1 MSFSGS
7 QQSSVPAAERVAKDW
22 SLDDRRHYVA
32 WSDLTKNDF
41 SQDYWNQIWD
51 WYADG
56 GIGHV
61 AAYLRGLDISD
72 FDPKA
77 PPPKTAA
84 WWAIVDV
91 NRAPED
97 AELADVLDRLGNPRA
112 TTLIRIIAEAS
123 GDFLTWIRDRKNRRA
138 IPHRLESAGYVAVRN
153 DAAKDGLL
161 TINGKRRLST
171 PAATFPLERG

>member
-1 MSFSGS
+1 
-7 QQSSVPAAERVAKDW
+7 
-22 SLDDRRHYVA
+22 
-32 WSDLTKNDF
+32 
-41 SQDYWNQIWD
+41 
-51 WYADG
+51 
-56 GIGHV
+56 
-61 AAYLRGLDISD
+61 LDISD

-123 GDFLTWIRDRKNRRA
+123 GDFLTWIRDRKNRPA